1 MKMGKTLSV
10 IVPAYNEEEAIK
22 STIERMLRAKDKI
35 TAGTDITEVEVIV
48 VNDGSRDFTA
58 RIAGEFASKGAIK
71 LISYEK
77 NKGYGAAIK
86 EGFSQAKGDLLGFF
100 DADGTCDPDFFIDLY
115 KALQKGSAQISL
127 GSRMHKDSKM
137 PPIRR
142 VGNCLYVW
150 LINLLWRARITDSA
164 SGMRLLSR
172 EVLEEI
178 YPLPDGLHFTP
189 VMTCKALSTD
199 NVKIAEVPMPYS
211 ERKGRSKL
219 SVVKDGYRFLMMIFE
234 MGFSYRPFA
243 FFGTIGM
250 FFMAVAA
257 VYGIPVVAYYAV
269 HRNIPDDMIYRI
281 IAVVA
286 AVIVGSILFFINLIM
301 QDFIAYAK
309 DKDLVFE
316 KSGNAF
322 LRALAKP
329 GNMMAIGAACLVVSV
344 LFNVKSLFEYLS
356 TGRISQHWIHTM
368 AGAFLF
374 IEGTIF
380 FVFGV
385 AQHIIHVYK
394 KKIK

>member
-1 MKMGKTLSV
+1 MKAKVLSIV
-10 IVPAYNEEEAIK
+10 VPAYNEEEAIK
-22 STIERMLRAKDKI
+22 STIERMIKAKEKI
-35 TAGTDITEVEVIV
+35 VKATDISDVELIV
-48 VNDGSRDFTA
+48 VNDGSRDSTPA
-58 RIAGEFASKGAIK
+58 IAGEYASRGAIK

-86 EGFSQAKGDLLGFF
+86 EGFASAKGDYLGFF

-115 KALQKGSAQISL
+115 RTLEEKGAGISI

-137 PPIRR
+137 PPVRR
-142 VGNCLYVW
+142 IGNGIYVR
-150 LINLLWRARITDSA
+150 LINILWRTKITDSA
-164 SGMRLLSR
+164 SGMRLLRR
-172 EVLEEI
+172 EAFETI
-178 YPLPDGLHFTP
+178 CPLPDGLHFTP

-199 NVKIAEVPMPYS
+199 NMKIVELPMSYS

-219 SVVKDGYRFLMMIFE
+219 SIIKDGYRFLMMIFE

-250 FFMAVAA
+250 FFMAAA
-257 VYGIPVVAYYAV
+257 AAYGIPVVWYYALN
-269 HRNIPDDMIYRI
+269 REIPEYMIYRI

-309 DKDLVFE
+309 NKDLVFE
-316 KSGNAF
+316 KSKNRF
-322 LRALAKP
+322 LRGVAKP
-329 GNMMAIGAACLVVSV
+329 ENMMAAGAIFMFLSV
-344 LFNVKSLFEYLS
+344 LFNMNSLFEYLA

-368 AGAFLF
+368 TGAFLF
-374 IEGTIF
+374 IEGTIM

-385 AQHIIHVYK
+385 ALHIIHVYK
-394 KKIK
+394 KKI